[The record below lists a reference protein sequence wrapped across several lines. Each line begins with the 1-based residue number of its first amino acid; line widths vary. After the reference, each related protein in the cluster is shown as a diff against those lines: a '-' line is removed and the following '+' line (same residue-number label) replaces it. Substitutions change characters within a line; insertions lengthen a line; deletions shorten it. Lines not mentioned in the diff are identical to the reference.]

1 MIDFQALQIRP
12 GCESQLQAALEHAVD
27 PAQMG
32 YSVDDRPSMIF
43 EFVGNGVAMLRVHG
57 PLMRRRS
64 WYYASYAVL
73 MEDLAYLEGNAAVS
87 GVVLDIDSPGGEAI
101 GCSDACMALEKF
113 SKPLV
118 GFVSGYCTSAALR
131 LACHCDQILAG
142 QDAEVGN
149 IGTRVS
155 YDDYSEANKLA
166 GVKRLD
172 FVTGWAKAIGSR
184 GSEITPQQQAFL
196 QNWVEELQGGFVQ
209 SLQARGLSATQ
220 IAAVSSGEWWRPAA
234 AQRLGLIDGVST
246 LADVVAKLGASPQS
260 FGSGVR
266 QEIMSKET
274 KAGEPNVAP
283 LAQAVQSQV
292 AVEPE
297 QSTETPAAAGVQTP
311 VQSAAPAPAAVS
323 PAAVAP
329 VQAAPV
335 QTAPVQAAQAPAE
348 QPATYQQIVDA
359 CEGHQPSAEF
369 IVAQQKAGATPSQ
382 VRKAFIDQLVAA
394 TASQSAPAGAPA
406 AQFRQDSGSDSGTK
420 TGDADPGDPMF
431 ALESAIDEL
440 VKGGMP
446 RPQAFRQV
454 TSESPDLLQA
464 FQEANRS
471 MTAQQKAARKRRN
484 CGAILATTMKAA
496 E

>member
-1 MIDFQALQIRP
+1 MTDFQALQILP

-172 FVTGWAKAIGSR
+172 FVTGWAKGIGSH

-196 QNWVEELQGGFVQ
+196 QNWVEELQGGFAQ
-209 SLQARGLSATQ
+209 SLQARGLSAAQ

-266 QEIMSKET
+266 QEIMTKET

-283 LAQAVQSQV
+283 LAKAVQSQV

-297 QSTETPAAAGVQTP
+297 QNTGTSEPEQKTETPSAAGVESP
-311 VQSAAPAPAAVS
+311 AQSAPA

-329 VQAAPV
+329 VQ
-335 QTAPVQAAQAPAE
+335 TAPQAPAAE

-369 IVAQQKAGATPSQ
+369 VVAQQKAGATPSQ

-394 TASQSAPAGAPA
+394 AASQSAPAGAQA
-406 AQFRQDSGSDSGTK
+406 AQFRQDSGSDSGAK

-431 ALESAIDEL
+431 ALESSIDEL
-440 VKGGMP
+440 VKKGMP
-446 RPQAFRQV
+446 RAQAFRQV

-471 MTAQQKAARKRRN
+471 MTPQQKAARKRRN
-484 CGAILATTMKAA
+484 CGSILATTMKAA